1 MRHAMPPPAPD
12 GSPSQSPLPVFR
24 PQPGTLLN
32 LALIALAVVALVVIA
47 VRSGGDELGVEVER
61 RDAPRGIDTIVVQV
75 DGAVASPG
83 LIEAQPGDRLADVIE
98 RAGGVLPEADLS
110 ALNLALRVRDEDSVH
125 VPFVGEALAVAL
137 VDLNAATRA
146 ELEALPGIGPA
157 RATAIIEARPLSSV
171 DDLIDRGLVP
181 ASVWE
186 EIRTLVVV
194 R

>member
-1 MRHAMPPPAPD
+1 M
-12 GSPSQSPLPVFR
+12 FR
-24 PQPGTLLN
+24 PSPGALLN
-32 LALIALAVVALVVIA
+32 LALIALALVALLVIA
-47 VRSGGDELGVEVER
+47 VRDSGDDLGVEVER
-61 RDAPRGIDTIVVQV
+61 RDAAHGVDTIIVQV

-83 LIEAQPGDRLADVIE
+83 LVEAQPGDRVADVIE
-98 RAGGVLPEADLS
+98 RAGGARPDADLS
-110 ALNLALRVRDEDSVH
+110 SLNLALRVRDEDAVR
-125 VPFVGEALAVAL
+125 VPFVGEALATAL

-157 RATAIIEARPLSSV
+157 RATAIIDARPLGSV
-171 DDLIDRGLVP
+171 DDLTDRGLIP

>member
-1 MRHAMPPPAPD
+1 MRDAMTAPPPD
-12 GSPSQSPLPVFR
+12 GSPSEAPLPVFR

-32 LALIALAVVALVVIA
+32 LVLIALALVALVMIA
-47 VRSGGDELGVEVER
+47 LRSGGDDLGVEVER

-98 RAGGVLPEADLS
+98 RAGGALPDADLS
-110 ALNLALRVRDEDSVH
+110 ALNLALRVRDEDAVH
-125 VPFVGEALAVAL
+125 VPFLGEAIASEL
-137 VDLNAATRA
+137 VDLNAATQA

-157 RATAIIEARPLSSV
+157 RATAIIEARPLASV
-171 DDLIDRGLVP
+171 DDLTDRGLIP

>member
-1 MRHAMPPPAPD
+1 M
-12 GSPSQSPLPVFR
+12 FR

-32 LALIALAVVALVVIA
+32 IALIALALVALVVIA
-47 VRSGGDELGVEVER
+47 VRSGADDLGVEVER
-61 RDAPRGIDTIVVQV
+61 RDAPRGVDTLVVHV

-83 LIEAQPGDRLADVIE
+83 LIEAKPGDRLASVIE
-98 RAGGVLPEADLS
+98 RAGGTQPDADLS
-110 ALNLALRVRDEDSVH
+110 ALNLALRVRDEDAVH
-125 VPFVGEALAVAL
+125 VPFLGEALAVTL
-137 VDLNAATRA
+137 VDLNTATQA

-157 RATAIIEARPLSSV
+157 RATAIIGARPLASV
-171 DDLIDRGLVP
+171 DDLTDRGLIP

>member
-1 MRHAMPPPAPD
+1 M
-12 GSPSQSPLPVFR
+12 FR

-32 LALIALAVVALVVIA
+32 IALIALALVALVVIA
-47 VRSGGDELGVEVER
+47 VRSGADDLGVEVER
-61 RDAPRGIDTIVVQV
+61 RDAPRGVDTLVVHV

-98 RAGGVLPEADLS
+98 RAGGTLPDADLS
-110 ALNLALRVRDEDSVH
+110 ALNLALRVRDEDAVH
-125 VPFVGEALAVAL
+125 VPFLGEALAVTL
-137 VDLNAATRA
+137 VDLNTATQA

-157 RATAIIEARPLSSV
+157 RATAIIGARPLASV
-171 DDLIDRGLVP
+171 DDLTDRGLIP

>member
-1 MRHAMPPPAPD
+1 MPAPPPD
-12 GSPSQSPLPVFR
+12 GSSSESPLPVFR

-32 LALIALAVVALVVIA
+32 LALIALALVALLVIA
-47 VRSGGDELGVEVER
+47 VRSGGDDLGVEVER
-61 RDAPRGIDTIVVQV
+61 RDAPGGIDTLMVQI

-83 LIEAQPGDRLADVIE
+83 LIEAQPGDRLADLID
-98 RAGGVLPEADLS
+98 RAGGPLPDADLS
-110 ALNLALRVRDEDSVH
+110 TLNLALRVRDEDAVH
-125 VPFVGEALAVAL
+125 VPFVGEVLAIAL
-137 VDLNAATRA
+137 VDLNAATQA

-157 RATAIIEARPLSSV
+157 RATAIIEARPLASV
-171 DDLIDRGLVP
+171 DDLTDRGLIP